1 MSDVRKND
9 GRDPAEVDTEV
20 IASTDG
26 RGARWDMPSK
36 ADGRP
41 HLCMRT
47 IERVAII
54 RFEGAEILFEEEA
67 LRAVREQLDR
77 LIEEGHTRLVLN
89 FEGVRYMSSNMLGI
103 LASLQ
108 RKNVP
113 ARGRFQLCCLH
124 PVLRD
129 MLRITHLDPVF
140 DVYGDEAE
148 ALGLIVR

>member
-1 MSDVRKND
+1 MSDVRQND

-20 IASTDG
+20 IASADG

-41 HLCMRT
+41 HRCVRT

-67 LRAVREQLDR
+67 LSAVREQLKR

-89 FEGVRYMSSNMLGI
+89 FEGVRYMSSNILGI
-103 LASLQ
+103 LVSLQ
-108 RKNVP
+108 RKDVP
-113 ARGRFQLCCLH
+113 VRVRLQLCGLD
-124 PVLRD
+124 PLLRD
-129 MLRITHLDPVF
+129 MLRITRLDEVL
-140 DVYGDEAE
+140 DVCDDEAE